1 MEQDL
6 EQRLAIF
13 EREGLAA
20 PAIVA
25 FVRQILKWLEQE
37 AQCPGDEEH
46 MGPLASHLLLAL
58 ERIRRGEG
66 LGSAWSPLVHEE
78 ASALKVLPRLQDW
91 AGQIRAQALQQLDLS
106 LPAEEEDF
114 LLLHLG
120 ALVLRGQEP

>member
-6 EQRLAIF
+6 EQRLTIF

-25 FVRQILKWLEQE
+25 FVRQILGWLEQA

-58 ERIRRGEG
+58 ERVRRGED

-78 ASALKVLPRLQDW
+78 ASALTVLPHLQDW
-91 AGQIRAQALQQLDLS
+91 AGQIRAQALQQLRLS

-120 ALVLRGQEP
+120 ALVLRGQES